1 MEERDSTIENIL
13 QEIRAPYTEPQ
24 DSDFFPRNSLFT
36 RTEDTRRYAGRETLR
51 RSTDLQSMRQHLAKL
66 SETNLQLQD
75 TVDSL
80 RNQCLLYE
88 QEVEQGNAERS
99 SLLDYLSHFR
109 SEHQRVE
116 AKLEAYTERMKRMEQ
131 ANSLLEQRLL
141 EQQQLLIEREKEQM
155 QLKAQLHCS
164 QALTNLDL
172 NLGPPESTRRE
183 RVSSARNCKQS
194 ASPKRKKTPASAHHK
209 KERLTRAETPR
220 CGKLPRSS
228 STRKGLC
235 E

>member
-24 DSDFFPRNSLFT
+24 DSDFLPRNSLFT

-51 RSTDLQSMRQHLAKL
+51 RSSDLQGLRQHVAQL
-66 SETNLQLQD
+66 SETNLHLQD

-116 AKLEAYTERMKRMEQ
+116 AKLEAYTERMKRLEQ
-131 ANSLLEQRLL
+131 ANALLEQRLQ
-141 EQQQLLIEREKEQM
+141 EQQELMQVREKEHSQVR
-155 QLKAQLHCS
+155 AQLHCS
-164 QALTNLDL
+164 QALTQLDL

-194 ASPKRKKTPASAHHK
+194 VSPKRKKTPAAPRK